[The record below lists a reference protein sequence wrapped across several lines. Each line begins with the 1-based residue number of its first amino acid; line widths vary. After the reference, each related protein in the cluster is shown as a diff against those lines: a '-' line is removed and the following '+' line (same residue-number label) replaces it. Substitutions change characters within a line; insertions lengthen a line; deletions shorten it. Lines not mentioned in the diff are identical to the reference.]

1 MLRSRPPSIPP
12 LGVAGGKGK
21 MAQRR
26 RMGMATTWQMNY
38 PGELMQLEAQAICFS
53 IDSRWESRTAR
64 VQIAKITSRAG
75 A

>member
-1 MLRSRPPSIPP
+1 
-12 LGVAGGKGK
+12 

-75 A
+75 G